1 MRTKYTDILDKARS
15 QYRAGVGTES
25 IELMIR
31 GHAGLTSTDPEPT
44 IQDFNDWVETEG
56 REYRRKAQ
64 QKTYQKHKE
73 KRLAYQKQH
82 YQDII
87 EERREYDRKRRQT
100 PEYKER
106 MRAYGKAWR
115 AKHPDKVKA
124 YNKKHNARQK
134 AEKGAE

>member
-1 MRTKYTDILDKARS
+1 MRIKYTDILDKAKS
-15 QYRAGVGTES
+15 QYRAGGTIEN

-31 GHAGLTSTDPEPT
+31 GHADMTSTDPEPT
-44 IQDFNDWVETEG
+44 IRAFNEWVETEG
-56 REYRRKAQ
+56 RDYRRAAQ
-64 QKTYQKHKE
+64 QK
-73 KRLAYQKQH
+73 AYQKRKDAILARQKQY
-82 YQDII
+82 YQDNI
-87 EERREYDRKRRQT
+87 EKRREYDRKRRQS

-124 YNKKHNARQK
+124 YNEKHNARRK